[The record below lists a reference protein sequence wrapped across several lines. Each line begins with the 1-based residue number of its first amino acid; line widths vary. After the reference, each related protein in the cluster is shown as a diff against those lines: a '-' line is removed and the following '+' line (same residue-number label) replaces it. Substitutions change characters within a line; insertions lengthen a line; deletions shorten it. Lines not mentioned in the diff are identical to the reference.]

1 MFSFDHLNEY
11 SHDESYNESESESSS
26 ESSSESESSES
37 ESESESESSESE
49 SESESNLSD
58 TDEESIED
66 MLKKIMAIHGDVA
79 SEREKKISELPQIK
93 YADILDFYGKDLI
106 PNEECSICMVKFKK
120 NNIIKMLKCEHLFH
134 IECID
139 TWLKNNNKCPVCREK
154 SV

>member
-1 MFSFDHLNEY
+1 MFSNNHYNEY
-11 SHDESYNESESESSS
+11 SYDESDNESESESSS
-26 ESSSESESSES
+26 SS

-49 SESESNLSD
+49 SESSESESNSSD
-58 TDEESIED
+58 SEETDEESIED

-93 YADILDFYGKDLI
+93 YADILNFYGKDLI